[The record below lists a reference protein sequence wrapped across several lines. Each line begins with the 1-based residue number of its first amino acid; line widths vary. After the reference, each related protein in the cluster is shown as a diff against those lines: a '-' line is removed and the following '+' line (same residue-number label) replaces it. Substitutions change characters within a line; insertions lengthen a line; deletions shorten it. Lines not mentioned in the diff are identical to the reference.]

1 MNVGQTIPDFTGDSQ
16 VGEIDLHEYIDGG
29 WAVIFTIPNFF
40 ARLKR
45 AVLVSDGSASVEVIS
60 GARVP
65 VAKILAHG
73 QRFDVTHEFGEAN
86 EIALHHRQVQTW
98 ARRWANSDPAIW

>member
-40 ARLKR
+40 DPVHTTVREGSLLAGLPPPIRHARHARHAHNTCAPIPWYPPPTGVRHALE
-45 AVLVSDGSASVEVIS
+45 AV
-60 GARVP
+60 
-65 VAKILAHG
+65 
-73 QRFDVTHEFGEAN
+73 
-86 EIALHHRQVQTW
+86 
-98 ARRWANSDPAIW
+98 

>member
-1 MNVGQTIPDFTGDSQ
+1 MCNMWVRQSD
-16 VGEIDLHEYIDGG
+16 IDCNMWTAER
-29 WAVIFTIPNFF
+29 IPNFF